1 MSENTIKK
9 DLCNE
14 RAGIGILAFIPNPII
29 SVNEAWFLSNTE
41 KVHML
46 FCKINE
52 IINKVNSYE
61 ELFTQI
67 QGVLN
72 DFDDTVKTE
81 VEKYIK
87 QMYDNGELKTIL
99 ENISVNYFNS
109 VTAPRVSEVNAT
121 RLFRIELNSMPF
133 STQDFSTPVME
144 KYSFIQGG
152 TMFER
157 QGVRYYIACAVCV
170 NPSPYK
176 YNDNVD
182 VRRYMYLGGKWQFE
196 THSVQSLGHA
206 DCITYDD
213 VNDCFYV
220 SYSQE
225 YNGGQT
231 AHAVKKVDKLD
242 WNLAVVARYD
252 FTNFGGQDFNR
263 ISSCYAYKGELYLGV
278 GSSRWTN
285 IHIEKVTSFEN
296 LTTELVVNYRDYNS
310 VGNTTENVVM
320 CGFTMNDNYI
330 FVAVNQPNGV
340 IRYNRTTNEID
351 NFYHIGNYINDHM
364 FTTGEVENISLIGD
378 EIFIGS
384 SFTMNPANFNYY
396 CYMNLSKFNYV
407 NNMNFSQGL
416 YIPFQRMYETA
427 FKQICC
433 GDETNIT
440 NVGGD
445 REICNPNGMLVNNWH
460 YTTTSSGTK
469 KYINGHGEGNM
480 PFPSLGEAVMYAQ
493 LQNQYQQITIIPLTL
508 NDVYPIVLSGDVSIS
523 IDGSFFRQ
531 KQELL
536 GEDTFRNKKPH
547 IGGVYVTGGVV
558 KLRDLCIENRTNDNA
573 SVDAFSYA
581 NGECNGALLNMYDCI
596 LSSYGIH
603 TDKDGQKYRKFR
615 FNACVANI
623 DNIYNDDGSVL
634 NFDKN
639 NLLLYH
645 CLLATHGHW
654 TGSATTS
661 VIN

>member
-1 MSENTIKK
+1 MAFNPYFFCDSPLPMELIQKALFELNT
-9 DLCNE
+9 
-14 RAGIGILAFIPNPII
+14 
-29 SVNEAWFLSNTE
+29 LSPTVVEVKE
-41 KVHML
+41 KVDKL
-46 FCKINE
+46 TAELDATVKEEVTRIINE
-52 IINKVNSYE
+52 MYE
-61 ELFTQI
+61 
-67 QGVLN
+67 
-72 DFDDTVKTE
+72 
-81 VEKYIK
+81 
-87 QMYDNGELKTIL
+87 NGEFSEIL
-99 ENISVNYFNS
+99 EKISLSYFNS
-109 VTAPRVSEVNAT
+109 LTPPRVSEVNAT
-121 RLFRIELNSMPF
+121 RLFRIELNAMPF
-133 STQDFSTPVME
+133 STQDFSTPEME
-144 KYSFIQGG
+144 KYSFVQGG

-157 QGVRYYIACAVCV
+157 QGVRYYIACAVCS

-196 THSVQSLGHA
+196 THSIQSLGHA

-225 YNGGQT
+225 FNGGRT
-231 AHAVKKVDKLD
+231 AQAVKKVDKLD
-242 WNLAVVARYD
+242 WNLSVVARYN
-252 FTNFGGQDFNR
+252 FTNFGGQEFNR

-351 NFYHIGNYINDHM
+351 NFYHIGDFINDHM
-364 FTTGEVENISLIGD
+364 FTTGEVENISLIGE

-384 SFTMNPANFNYY
+384 SFTMNPTNFNYY

-416 YIPFQRMYETA
+416 YIPYQQMYETA

-433 GDETNIT
+433 GDENNIE
-440 NVGGD
+440 NIGGD
-445 REICNPNGMLVNNWH
+445 REICNPNGMLVNSWH
-460 YTTTSSGTK
+460 YNTTSSGK
-469 KYINGHGEGNM
+469 KQYINGHGEGNM

-493 LQNQYQQITIIPLTL
+493 LQNQYQHITIIPLTL
-508 NDVYPIVLSGDVSIS
+508 NDVYPIVFSGDVSLS
-523 IDGSFFRQ
+523 IDGSFFKQ
-531 KQELL
+531 KRILS
-536 GEDTFRNKKPH
+536 GVTKFRDQKPH

-573 SVDAFSYA
+573 SCDTFSYA
-581 NGECNGALLNMYDCI
+581 NGECNGAVLNMFDCI

-603 TDKDGQKYRKFR
+603 TDKPENKYRKFR
-615 FNACVANI
+615 FNACFANI

-634 NFDKN
+634 NFDAN

-645 CLLATHGHW
+645 CILATHGYW

>member
-1 MSENTIKK
+1 MSENKIKK

-109 VTAPRVSEVNAT
+109 LTAPRVSEVNAT
-121 RLFRIELNSMPF
+121 RLFRIELNAMPF
-133 STQDFSTPVME
+133 STQDFSSAEME

-157 QGVRYYIACAVCV
+157 QGIKYYIACAVCS
-170 NPSPYK
+170 NLSPYS

-206 DCITYDD
+206 DCITYDS

-225 YNGGQT
+225 YNGGNT
-231 AHAVKKVDKLD
+231 AQAVKKVDKLD
-242 WNLAVVARYD
+242 WNLAVVARYN

-263 ISSCYAYKGELYLGV
+263 ISSCYAYNGELYLGV

-285 IHIEKVTSFEN
+285 IHIEKVTSFED
-296 LTTELVVNYRDYNS
+296 LTTEVVVNYRDYNS
-310 VGNTTENVVM
+310 FGNTAENIVM
-320 CGFTMNDNYI
+320 SGFAMNDNYI
-330 FVAVNQPNGV
+330 FVATNQPNGV

-351 NFYHIGNYINDHM
+351 NFYHIGNYINEHM

-384 SFTMNPANFNYY
+384 SITANPTSYNYF

-416 YIPFQRMYETA
+416 YTPFQQLSGSANTEI
-427 FKQICC
+427 FVGVEGQN
-433 GDETNIT
+433 ENIGVT
-440 NVGGD
+440 
-445 REICNPNGMLVNNWH
+445 EICNPNGFLNNNWNGK
-460 YTTTSSGTK
+460 SGK
-469 KYINGHGEGNM
+469 GDGNM
-480 PFPSLGEAVMYAQ
+480 PFPRLTEALMYCQ
-493 LQNQYQQITIIPLTL
+493 SQVQYQNITIVPITR
-508 NDVYPIVLSGDVSIS
+508 NDVYPVVFSGGKCSIS
-523 IDGSFFRQ
+523 IDGSAYYNMN
-531 KQELL
+531 KN
-536 GEDTFRNKKPH
+536 DSTFRNRYYH
-547 IGGVYVTGGVV
+547 AGGMVVIGGVV
-558 KLRDLCIENRTNDNA
+558 KLRKVCIENRTNDNVGVGEFSNYTL
-573 SVDAFSYA
+573 SV
-581 NGECNGALLNMYDCI
+581 NGGVLNMLDCI
-596 LSSYGIH
+596 ISNYGIH
-603 TDKDGQKYRKFR
+603 KDGYRKLNA
-615 FNACVANI
+615 NACIINM
-623 DNIYNDDGSVL
+623 DNMYNDDGSVIS
-634 NFDKN
+634 FDKTN
-639 NLLLYH
+639 TNIYH
-645 CLLATHGHW
+645 CVLITHGHW
-654 TGSATTS
+654 GGSNTYA
-661 VIN
+661 VLN